1 MYILSNSDSG
11 EIMKLSTFIVYI
23 LIFVA
28 VLTILARF
36 LPVPFALFTV
46 VSGSMEPSIRPLD
59 TGIAIATN
67 YNVGDVVVWCTTP
80 WYCVMHRVRNMTSSY
95 IITRGDANPLQDPPI
110 PKNLVRGKVVLVI
123 QREFWLPIVIALIAF
138 VSYTYRKQILPLFT
152 PTIILPV
159 GYILFTFFLLGFVA
173 TQTGLTINIPYISLS
188 RSHIVDNSS
197 ICVVNIKYYEKDIE
211 LKNVTTVKIFNI
223 TATSQVK
230 FTNDTISI
238 VIPEDIA
245 MLAAN
250 NGLTLNLSIE
260 ANLRRGAVL
269 KGSYSIP
276 LVMQDPKIYIAN
288 DTLIIENPNCYPM
301 KFNITWIYAN
311 TGEPW
316 KHLNTLATIKNG
328 KAIFKPPVNASNI
341 YVDIRYLQMGTEFYE
356 RLRVR

>member
-1 MYILSNSDSG
+1 
-11 EIMKLSTFIVYI
+11 MKLSTFIVYI

-80 WYCVMHRVRNMTSSY
+80 WYCVMHRVRNITSSY

-138 VSYTYRKQILPLFT
+138 IGYTYKKQILSLFT
-152 PTIILPV
+152 PTIMLPV
-159 GYILFTFFLLGFVA
+159 GYIVFTFFSLSFVA
-173 TQTGLTINIPYISLS
+173 TQMGLTINIPYISLS
-188 RSHIVDNSS
+188 RNYIVDNSS
-197 ICVVNIKYYEKDIE
+197 NCVANIQYYEKDIE
-211 LKNVTTVKIFNI
+211 LKNVATIKIFNVTYNSHI
-223 TATSQVK
+223 T

-238 VIPEDIA
+238 VLPEEA
-245 MLAAN
+245 TMLAVN
-250 NGLTLNLSIE
+250 NGLKLNIYVE
-260 ANLRRGAVL
+260 ANLSRRGVL

-276 LVMQDPKIYIAN
+276 LVVRDPKIYLAN

-301 KFNITWIYAN
+301 KFNITWVYAN
-311 TGEPW
+311 IGEPW

-328 KAIFKPPVNASNI
+328 KVIFKPPVNASNI